1 MRTCAWVGVQHERA
15 RAFSHSGDFS
25 GLISANSA
33 ASPSVLG
40 GVHTQ
45 VGLLGVPG
53 GGLGVLAQRGGGDPA
68 VNQCYLAGVSQVCV
82 RLSEW
87 VLGFTDYR
95 INLAFS
101 AAASILAASL
111 PQLWLHA

>member
-1 MRTCAWVGVQHERA
+1 MRTCAWVGVEHERA

-33 ASPSVLG
+33 ASPSALG
-40 GVHTQ
+40 GVDTQ

-68 VNQCYLAGVSQVCV
+68 VNQ
-82 RLSEW
+82 SEW